1 VTLTCQGNS
10 YKVISEKKRDEK
22 LDNFERLEKEVERLI
37 DAYAKLKSEMKAI
50 KVNNQD
56 RSQEVIALERR
67 VSKLEEDRR
76 LALEKIDQLLE
87 QLNQIDLG

>member
-1 VTLTCQGNS
+1 
-10 YKVISEKKRDEK
+10 

-37 DAYAKLKSEMKAI
+37 DAYATLKNEMKTI
-50 KVNNQD
+50 RENTQD
-56 RSQEVIALERR
+56 RSQEMVTLERR
-67 VSKLEEDRR
+67 VSKLEDDRR

>member
-1 VTLTCQGNS
+1 M
-10 YKVISEKKRDEK
+10 K

-37 DAYAKLKSEMKAI
+37 EAYTALKKEVKAI
-50 KVNNQD
+50 REANAGKKK
-56 RSQEVIALERR
+56 EMAELERR
-67 VSKLEEDRR
+67 VSELEKGKR

>member
-1 VTLTCQGNS
+1 M
-10 YKVISEKKRDEK
+10 
-22 LDNFERLEKEVERLI
+22 DNFERLEKEVERLI
-37 DAYAKLKSEMKAI
+37 DAYAKLKEEMRHVKE
-50 KVNNQD
+50 N
-56 RSQEVIALERR
+56 SQGRNEKMIALERR

>member
-1 VTLTCQGNS
+1 M
-10 YKVISEKKRDEK
+10 K

-37 DAYAKLKSEMKAI
+37 NAYTALKNEL
-50 KVNNQD
+50 NNIRQSNND
-56 RSQEVIALERR
+56 RSEEMITLERR
-67 VSKLEEDRR
+67 VSKLEDDRR

>member
-1 VTLTCQGNS
+1 
-10 YKVISEKKRDEK
+10 

-37 DAYAKLKSEMKAI
+37 EAYAKLKNDMMAI
-50 KVNNQD
+50 RENNQD
-56 RSQEVIALERR
+56 RSQEMNALERR

-76 LALEKIDQLLE
+76 LALKKIDQLLE

>member
-1 VTLTCQGNS
+1 M
-10 YKVISEKKRDEK
+10 
-22 LDNFERLEKEVERLI
+22 DNFERLEKEVERLI
-37 DAYAKLKSEMKAI
+37 DAYAKLKEEMRHI
-50 KVNNQD
+50 KEN
-56 RSQEVIALERR
+56 SQGRNEKMIALERR

>member
-1 VTLTCQGNS
+1 M
-10 YKVISEKKRDEK
+10 
-22 LDNFERLEKEVERLI
+22 DNFERLEKEVERLI

-50 KVNNQD
+50 RENSRGHN
-56 RSQEVIALERR
+56 QEVNALERR

>member
-1 VTLTCQGNS
+1 
-10 YKVISEKKRDEK
+10 

-37 DAYAKLKSEMKAI
+37 EAYAKLKNDMMAI
-50 KVNNQD
+50 RANNQD
-56 RSQEVIALERR
+56 RSQEMNALERR

-76 LALEKIDQLLE
+76 LALKKIDQLLE

>member
-1 VTLTCQGNS
+1 M
-10 YKVISEKKRDEK
+10 
-22 LDNFERLEKEVERLI
+22 DNFERLEKEVERLI

>member
-1 VTLTCQGNS
+1 M
-10 YKVISEKKRDEK
+10 
-22 LDNFERLEKEVERLI
+22 DNFERLEKEVERLI
-37 DAYAKLKSEMKAI
+37 DAYAKLKEEMKHV
-50 KVNNQD
+50 KKNGQGRN
-56 RSQEVIALERR
+56 EKMIALERR